1 MFVLSDAKK
10 SRLTKV
16 NPDDSASISQ
26 APVIDAMGGA
36 IPSSTYDWAKELEE
50 QYRTA

>member
-1 MFVLSDAKK
+1 MSESKK

-16 NPDDSASISQ
+16 SEGDSASISQ